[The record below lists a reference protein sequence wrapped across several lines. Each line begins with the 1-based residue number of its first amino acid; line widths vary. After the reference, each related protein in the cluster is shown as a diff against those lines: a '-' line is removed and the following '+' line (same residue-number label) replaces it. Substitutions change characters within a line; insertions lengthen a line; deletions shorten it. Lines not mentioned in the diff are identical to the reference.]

1 MEELYSD
8 TKESSDNSVGD
19 VNIRLNGSSHGWIQ
33 IKVACAKVI
42 NGALIKHC

>member
-8 TKESSDNSVGD
+8 TKESSENSVDD

-42 NGALIKHC
+42 NGAPHKRC